1 MLRFWKLDIIRE
13 EKKLL
18 VMKCGK
24 KVCKKKVF
32 FNLLLNFYAVW
43 LVGIMLH

>member
-32 FNLLLNFYAVW
+32 LICCSTFMQFGW
-43 LVGIMLH
+43 

>member
-24 KVCKKKVF
+24 KVCKKKVY
-32 FNLLLNFYAVW
+32 LLLNFYAVW